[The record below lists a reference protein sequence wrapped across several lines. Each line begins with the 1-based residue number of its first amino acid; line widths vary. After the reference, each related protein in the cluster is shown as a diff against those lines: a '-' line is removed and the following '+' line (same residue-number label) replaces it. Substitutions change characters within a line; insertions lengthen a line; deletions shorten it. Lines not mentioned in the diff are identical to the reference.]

1 MSSSNFNIRFYL
13 RSNQVNKEGTC
24 AIMVRITVNS
34 ERTVFST
41 KLFVDPEI
49 WDKDANKASGT
60 SKQVK
65 ELNRTLEDIRAS
77 IRQHYYEIERY
88 DTLVTAEKVRN
99 AFLGITARTESL
111 VQLFK
116 EFMDECNAMEG
127 ISRSPATVQKYDR
140 CYRRVQE
147 FLKEK
152 YNLTD
157 IPLVEIGHKFIVD
170 FECYLRVT
178 CGCNENTA
186 AKFLQTF
193 KIIIIRAKNNGYIKA
208 DPFANYRIRIKRVDR
223 GYLTQEEL
231 DKIAAKEFA
240 TKRLEK
246 IRDIFLFSCYTGLA
260 YIDIKELSEGDIQ
273 TSFDG
278 NKWIMTHRHKTKT
291 PVNVPLL
298 DIPQAIIKKY
308 KGQCKNGM
316 LLPVPSNQKTNQ
328 YLKDIADACEID
340 KNITFHLARHTYA
353 TTVTLSQ
360 GVPIESVS
368 KMLGHTNIQTT
379 QIYARITNEK
389 ISRDMAVLAAKMRGE
404 VEQPKKRGRKKKI
417 NNSDSDNSADK

>member
-1 MSSSNFNIRFYL
+1 MSSNFTIRFYL
-13 RSNQVNKEGTC
+13 RSNQINKEGTC
-24 AIMVRITVNS
+24 AIMVRVTVNS
-34 ERTVFST
+34 EAVSFST
-41 KLFVDPEI
+41 KLHVAPEL
-49 WDKDANKASGT
+49 WDTAANRAKGMT
-60 SKQVK
+60 K
-65 ELNRTLEDIRAS
+65 EIRQLNKTLEDIKAS
-77 IRQHYYEIERY
+77 IRNHYYELERY
-88 DTLVTAEKVRN
+88 DTLVSAEKVRN
-99 AFLGITARTESL
+99 AFLGITVRTESL
-111 VQLFK
+111 MQLFK
-116 EFMDECNAMEG
+116 EYMDECEALEG

-147 FLKEK
+147 FIKSQ

-157 IPLVEIGHKFIVD
+157 IPLVEIGHKFVVD
-170 FECYLRVT
+170 LERYLRTV
-178 CGCNENTA
+178 CCCNENTA

-193 KIIIIRAKNNGYIKA
+193 KMIIIRAKNNGYIKA

-223 GYLTQEEL
+223 GYLTQEEI
-231 DKIAAKEFA
+231 DTIAGKEFKV
-240 TKRLEK
+240 KRLEQ
-246 IRDIFLFSCYTGLA
+246 IRDIFIFSCYTGLA
-260 YIDIKELSEGDIQ
+260 YIDIKELEEAHIQ

-298 DIPQAIIKKY
+298 DVPQAIIRKY
-308 KGQCKNGM
+308 RGKVKNGK

-328 YLKDIADACEID
+328 YLKEIADACGIE
-340 KNITFHLARHTYA
+340 KNITFHLARHTFA

-404 VEQPKKRGRKKKI
+404 VDAAPKTTRKRKR
-417 NNSDSDNSADK
+417 NNMDKSE

>member
-1 MSSSNFNIRFYL
+1 MSTSNFTIRFYL
-13 RSNQVNKEGTC
+13 RTNQVNKDGEC

-34 ERTVFST
+34 ERATFST
-41 KLFVDPEI
+41 KLFTQPDQ
-49 WDKDANKASGT
+49 WDSNANKVIGA
-60 SKQVK
+60 SKQVR
-65 ELNRTLEDIRAS
+65 ELNKLLDDIKAA
-77 IRQHYYEIERY
+77 IRNHYYELERY
-88 DTLVTAEKVRN
+88 DSLVTAEKVRN
-99 AFLGITARTESL
+99 AFLGVTVRTESL
-111 VQLFK
+111 MQLFK
-116 EFMDECNAMEG
+116 EYMEECEALEG

-147 FLKEK
+147 FLKAK

-170 FECYLRVT
+170 LECYLRTVS
-178 CGCNENTA
+178 GCNENTA

-193 KIIIIRAKNNGYIKA
+193 RMIIIRAKNNGYIKA

-223 GYLTQEEL
+223 GYLTQEEI
-231 DKIAAKEFA
+231 DRIAAKEFKV
-240 TKRLEK
+240 KRLEQ

-260 YIDIKELSEGDIQ
+260 YIDLKELGPEQIQ

-298 DIPQAIIKKY
+298 DIPQQIIKKY
-308 KGQCKNGM
+308 AGKVKSGK

-328 YLKDIADACEID
+328 YLKEIADACEID
-340 KNITFHLARHTYA
+340 KNITFHLARHTFA
-353 TTVTLSQ
+353 TTITLSQ

-404 VEQPKKRGRKKKI
+404 VEKPKKRPRIKR
-417 NNSDSDNSADK
+417 SDTAEN